1 MISQESL
8 VKKYSLLNEGDVI
21 AINENVDYPYI
32 VYTNRRDDHLFL
44 VAKNDESKSFH
55 LFYDEIDP
63 SQDDF
68 QITGK

>member
-8 VKKYSLLNEGDVI
+8 VKKYSALNEGDVI
-21 AINENVDYPYI
+21 VLMDNVDYPYT
-32 VYTNRRDDHLFL
+32 VYTNRLDDHLFL